1 MRSHA
6 RLRAAGASR
15 SRTADV
21 TDPPLAGVRVVDL
34 SRVLA
39 GPYATMTLAD
49 LGADVVKVEH
59 PKGGDET
66 RSWGPPFAG
75 GESAYFLSVNRSKRS
90 VALDLKDP
98 EGRDL
103 ALELCARA
111 DVVIENFRSGGAA
124 RLGLD
129 YATVR
134 ARRPNIVYCTITGFG
149 PREPRDRPGYDF
161 TVQAESGLMSIT
173 GDPDGEPMK
182 VGVAVVDVLTGL
194 NAAVAVLAALHRR
207 SQTGDGELIEIS
219 LLDCALGA
227 LVNVA
232 AGALVT
238 GEEAK
243 RHGNAHASIVPYQ
256 PFRTA
261 DGSIVVAAANDGLYR
276 KLCAAVE
283 RPDLASD
290 ERYATNDARV
300 HNRVSLVAALE
311 AVFAM
316 RPTAEW
322 LRVLLDAGVPAGEIR
337 GVGTAVETAGATT
350 DVEHPTAGTLPLVN
364 APFSLLQASLRSP
377 VAPPLLGE
385 HTAEV
390 LGELGVDEERLTE
403 LERRG
408 VIARPN
414 AA

>member
-1 MRSHA
+1 VSPD
-6 RLRAAGASR
+6 L
-15 SRTADV
+15 TA
-21 TDPPLAGVRVVDL
+21 PPLAGVRVVDL

-75 GESAYFLSVNRSKRS
+75 GESAYFLSVNRGKRS

-111 DVVIENFRSGGAA
+111 DVVIENFRRGGAA

-129 YATVR
+129 YAAVR
-134 ARRPNIVYCTITGFG
+134 ARRPDVVYCTITGFG
-149 PREPRDRPGYDF
+149 RREPQSRPGYDF

-173 GDPDGEPMK
+173 GDPDGEPTK

-194 NAAVAVLAALHRR
+194 NAAVAILAALHRR
-207 SQTGDGELIEIS
+207 SQTGEGELIEIS
-219 LLDCALGA
+219 LLESAFAA

-243 RHGNAHASIVPYQ
+243 RYGNAHPSIVPYQ
-256 PFRTA
+256 RFGTA
-261 DGSIVVAAANDGLYR
+261 DGSLAVAAANDGLYR
-276 KLCAAVE
+276 KLCAAVG
-283 RPDLASD
+283 RPDLAAD

-300 HNRVSLVAALE
+300 ANRRSLVAELA
-311 AVFAM
+311 AVFGE
-316 RPTAEW
+316 RKTDEW

-337 GVGTAVETAGATT
+337 GVRTAIENAGATT
-350 DVEHPTAGTLPLVN
+350 DVEHPTAGTLPIVN
-364 APFSLLQASLRSP
+364 APFSLAQASLPSP

-390 LGELGVDEERLTE
+390 LAEVGVDDKRLAA

>member
-1 MRSHA
+1 
-6 RLRAAGASR
+6 
-15 SRTADV
+15 V
-21 TDPPLAGVRVVDL
+21 TSEANAPPLAGVRVVDL

-49 LGADVVKVEH
+49 LGADVIKVEH

-90 VALDLKDP
+90 VALDLKDR

-103 ALELCARA
+103 ALDLCASA
-111 DVVIENFRSGGAA
+111 DVVIENFRAGGAK

-129 YATVR
+129 YTALR
-134 ARRPNIVYCTITGFG
+134 ALRPDVVYCTITGFG

-173 GDPDGEPMK
+173 GDPDGEPLK

-194 NAAVAVLAALHRR
+194 NAAIAILAALHRR
-207 SQTGDGELIEIS
+207 TQTGEGELIEVS
-219 LLDCALGA
+219 LLDSALAA

-243 RHGNAHASIVPYQ
+243 RYGNAHPSIVPYQ

-261 DGSIVVAAANDGLYR
+261 DGSVAVAAANDGLYQR
-276 KLCAAVE
+276 LCEAIE
-283 RPDLASD
+283 RPDLAED

-300 HNRVSLVAALE
+300 HNRDSLVGELE
-311 AVFAM
+311 AVFAE
-316 RPTAEW
+316 RSTNEW
-322 LRVLLDAGVPAGEIR
+322 LRILLGAEVPAGEIR
-337 GVGTAVETAGATT
+337 GVLAAIEAAGATM
-350 DVEHPTAGTLPLVN
+350 DVRHPTAGKLPLVRP
-364 APFSLLQASLRSP
+364 PFSLSGGSIHPPAP
-377 VAPPLLGE
+377 PPLLGE
-385 HTAEV
+385 HTGEV
-390 LGELGVDEERLTE
+390 LAELGIDEERLTE

-408 VIARPN
+408 VIKRSN

>member
-1 MRSHA
+1 M
-6 RLRAAGASR
+6 SR
-15 SRTADV
+15 EGSA
-21 TDPPLAGVRVVDL
+21 PPLAGVRVVDL

-66 RSWGPPFAG
+66 RAWGAPFAG
-75 GESAYFLSVNRSKRS
+75 GESAYFLSVNRGKRS

-111 DVVIENFRSGGAA
+111 DVVIENFRAGGAA

-129 YATVR
+129 YEAVR
-134 ARRPNIVYCTITGFG
+134 ARRPDVVYCTITGFG
-149 PREPRDRPGYDF
+149 PREPLDRPGYDF

-194 NAAVAVLAALHRR
+194 NAAVGILAALHRR

-219 LLDCALGA
+219 LLDSALAA

-243 RHGNAHASIVPYQ
+243 RYGNAHSSIVPYQ

-261 DGSIVVAAANDGLYR
+261 DGSIAVAAANDGLYR
-276 KLCAAVE
+276 KLCAAIG

-300 HNRVSLVAALE
+300 RNRGLLVVELETAFAA
-311 AVFAM
+311 
-316 RPTAEW
+316 RKTGEW

-337 GVGTAVETAGATT
+337 GVRAAVEIAGATT
-350 DVEHPTAGTLPLVN
+350 TVEHPTAGTLPLVN
-364 APFSLLQASLRSP
+364 APFTLSRASLPSP
-377 VAPPLLGE
+377 APPPLLGE
-385 HTAEV
+385 HTADV
-390 LGELGVDEERLTE
+390 LAELGVGEERLTE

-408 VIARPN
+408 VIARPD